1 MEQTANNP
9 LLGGMHKRRIK
20 MEDGRYLVFYTFDAD
35 GNKPPDTASSTTQ
48 DAARVAETTEV
59 KPEATEE
66 KRV

>member
-1 MEQTANNP
+1 MEQTANNS
-9 LLGGMHKRRIK
+9 LLEGVRKRRIK

-35 GNKPPDTASSTTQ
+35 GNKTPDIATSASRGKIQEVKAT
-48 DAARVAETTEV
+48 DV